1 MKRIFAALLATSMI
15 LLALVPFAI
24 TTVSADTFNASDANP
39 TITTAAD
46 LKAFLESG
54 DSFSGKTITL
64 QNDITLNADTTSSG
78 WYNAGGVT
86 VINLQANNRAWF
98 SGTFNGNGYT
108 IKGLVIKTY
117 GGWHKSC
124 GMFAGVNNGATIR
137 NFTLDGFYVC
147 DPDTSGNDATVS
159 YGYCGAAAVVGH
171 AKTGATLDSITLK
184 NGTVTSVA
192 NGYAGIGTMVGVYDG
207 NGETTLAI
215 TNCTVEDT
223 VTVVA
228 GSGMTGFVG
237 GMIGYFEDNNKSD
250 WTVLDVSG
258 SQIAPAGWSTIGA
271 FGRFKAN
278 GSTAFRWDIVNTTT
292 SYSHRFYPDVSGV
305 DNASAINALI
315 LESGCYGSEDDTIT
329 ITTAAEL
336 KEFLETNSDFAGK
349 TIKLGNDIT
358 LNADTTSSGWYNA
371 SDVVKVSPTATYFKG
386 VFDGQGYTIKGL
398 VVKASVS
405 WAKEAGMFPGA
416 MGATIQNFTLDGFY
430 VCNTDTS
437 GNDGTVSYG
446 QCGTGAIV
454 GHAKAG
460 ATIDNVTVKNGTV
473 TCVANGYAG
482 IGSVVGCYDGDA
494 ATLAITNCTVESTV
508 NVVAGAGATTFVGG
522 LIGYFEENNISD
534 YTILDLSGSVICPA
548 GSDSTLSPFGRFK
561 ANGGIAFRWDIK
573 NDTTNYSRRIYPEV
587 GGTDNASAIN
597 ALIIASGS
605 YGDSAVTIK
614 IAGVQIR
621 ESDHSVRFV
630 GLLHIPDEFTAVA
643 GNYTDVKYLGFEVK
657 VNDKTANLNSTKLYS
672 AIQASGNPLPAPNGY
687 YYFTFVV
694 KNVRSEVTFDI
705 KAVADVGNYSCSTP
719 VVSYTY
725 NPAA

>member
-1 MKRIFAALLATSMI
+1 M
-15 LLALVPFAI
+15 
-24 TTVSADTFNASDANP
+24 
-39 TITTAAD
+39 
-46 LKAFLESG
+46 
-54 DSFSGKTITL
+54 
-64 QNDITLNADTTSSG
+64 
-78 WYNAGGVT
+78 
-86 VINLQANNRAWF
+86 INLQANNRAWF
-98 SGTFNGNGYT
+98 NGTFDGQGYT
-108 IKGLVIKTY
+108 IKGLVVKTY

-124 GMFAGVNNGATIR
+124 GMFAGVSDGATVR

-147 DPDTSGNDATVS
+147 DPDTSGNEATVS

-171 AKTGATLDSITLK
+171 AKHGATLDNITLK

-250 WTVLDVSG
+250 FTVLDLSNSIIQPAG
-258 SQIAPAGWSTIGA
+258 SDSSIAP

-278 GSTAFRWDIVNTTT
+278 GSTAFRWDIKNTAGL
-292 SYSHRFYPDVSGV
+292 YNKRIYPDVNGA
-305 DNASAINALI
+305 DNASTINEHIVA
-315 LESGCYGSEDDTIT
+315 SGCYGASATKSIFNSSDSNPKISSREDLKAFLEYGSEFPGQTIT
-329 ITTAAEL
+329 
-336 KEFLETNSDFAGK
+336 LE
-349 TIKLGNDIT
+349 NDIT
-358 LNADTTSSGWYNA
+358 LNADTTSSGWYDA
-371 SDVVKVSPTATYFKG
+371 SGVVKVSPTATYFKG

-522 LIGYFEENNISD
+522 LIGYFQEGNKSD
-534 YTILDLSGSVICPA
+534 FTILDLSGSVICPA
-548 GSDSTLSPFGRFK
+548 GSDSSIAPFGRFQ
-561 ANGGIAFRWDIK
+561 ATGGIAFRWDIK

-643 GNYTDVKYLGFEVK
+643 GNYTDVKYLGFEVT

-705 KAVADVGNYSCSTP
+705 
-719 VVSYTY
+719 
-725 NPAA
+725 NPKVFHIACIKDHHLALTDRRFRKIHHWW